1 MNRICIYH
9 IIVNNVVRYYSSS
22 MTEFDKFNSFKLKI
36 VFLTN
41 NNYSIPFVDSMRAIA
56 VST

>member
-1 MNRICIYH
+1 
-9 IIVNNVVRYYSSS
+9 
-22 MTEFDKFNSFKLKI
+22 

-56 VST
+56 VSTWKQKRKRI